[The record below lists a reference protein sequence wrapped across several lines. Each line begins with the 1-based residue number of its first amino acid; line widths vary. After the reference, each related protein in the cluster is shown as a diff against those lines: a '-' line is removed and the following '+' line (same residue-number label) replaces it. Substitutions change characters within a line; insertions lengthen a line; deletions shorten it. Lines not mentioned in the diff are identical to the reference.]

1 MFSDPIKNVE
11 QFGLKPGAVVA
22 DLGAGSGH
30 YSMAAAK
37 VVGDSGRV
45 YAVDIQK
52 DMATQVK
59 NDANKAGIFHV
70 EAVWGDVEK
79 VGGTKLRD
87 SSVDNAIIANLM
99 FQVTDKVS
107 TAKEA
112 FRILKP
118 GGSLLFVEWSDSFG
132 GIGPEQSVVFVHDK
146 AVELFASVGF
156 VLDHEIDAGSH
167 HYGVVFKRP

>member
-11 QFGLKPGAVVA
+11 QLGIKPGSIVA
-22 DLGAGSGH
+22 DFGSGSGH
-30 YSMAAAK
+30 YTIAAAK
-37 VVGDSGRV
+37 VVGDTGRI
-45 YAVDIQK
+45 YSIDIQK
-52 DMATQVK
+52 DIATKVK
-59 NDANKAGIFHV
+59 NEANKLGIFHV

-87 SSVDNAIIANLM
+87 ASVDDVIISNLM
-99 FQVTDKVS
+99 FQVEDKVS

-118 GGSLLFVEWSDSFG
+118 QGRLLFVDWSESFG
-132 GIGPEQSVVFVHDK
+132 GIGPHPESVFSHEK
-146 AVELFASVGF
+146 ALELFPSTGF

-167 HYGVVFKRP
+167 HYGIVYKKP